1 MLLKIRVAKILQ
13 GFVTSQLTEY
23 TPPPY
28 SGCQWST
35 HLNTHA
41 RFTF

>member
-23 TPPPY
+23 TPPPIVVVN
-28 SGCQWST
+28 GRPT
-35 HLNTHA
+35 
-41 RFTF
+41 